1 MIVHV
6 RARYA
11 DGVLTPLEPL
21 DLEEGT
27 EVEVSVD
34 RALGRPESH
43 DAILAAAGGWSELGD
58 WDAFKRIIYDARL
71 TGSRPWS
78 DQIEPWP
85 SS

>member
-6 RARYA
+6 RARYSN
-11 DGVLTPLEPL
+11 GVLTPLVPL

-34 RALGRPESH
+34 SASEQPESR

-78 DQIEPWP
+78 DR
-85 SS
+85 